1 MLHGLSAFPITP
13 VNAQGVLNSEALAHL
28 IERLITANVQ
38 SIGLLGSTGTYMY
51 LSKEVR
57 NQAIEV
63 AQAQNNGRV
72 PFVVGIS
79 AMRTDDAVNYAKSAK
94 VLGVSAGLLSA
105 VSYTPLTDDE
115 VFEHFTAVAAQSGL
129 PLCIYDNPSTTHF
142 TFSPELVARLA
153 QVPGI
158 IGIKNPAV
166 VYDKLHS
173 HLHGQRAAVP
183 AEFAIGYSGDWV
195 CADALIAGADAW
207 YSVLAGSFPQICG
220 AITKAA
226 QLGDIA
232 KAKALN
238 EQLEP
243 IWTIFKKYSSL
254 RVTYE
259 MLNHFEIV
267 DAELPKPLLPLKAED
282 REVVIRVLQSYPDG
296 FFQ

>member
-1 MLHGLSAFPITP
+1 MLRGLSAFPITP
-13 VNAQGVLNSEALAHL
+13 VNAKGVLECEMLAYL
-28 IERLITANVQ
+28 TERLITANVQ
-38 SIGLLGSTGTYMY
+38 SVGLLGSTGTYMY
-51 LSKEVR
+51 LNKEVR

-79 AMRTDDAVNYAKSAK
+79 AMRTDDAVNYAKTARA
-94 VLGVSAGLLSA
+94 LGVSAGLLSA

-115 VFEHFTAVAAQSGL
+115 VFEHFTAVATQSGL
-129 PLCIYDNPSTTHF
+129 PICIYDNPSTTHF
-142 TFSPELVARLA
+142 KFSPELVARLA

-158 IGIKNPAV
+158 IGIKNPPQTNADLQNHLQEQRVAV
-166 VYDKLHS
+166 T
-173 HLHGQRAAVP
+173 

-195 CADALIAGADAW
+195 CADALIAGANTW
-207 YSVLAGSFPQICG
+207 YSVLGGSFPQICV

-226 QLGDIA
+226 QSGDIA
-232 KAKALN
+232 DAKALN

-259 MLNHFEIV
+259 MLNHFEVV
-267 DAELPKPLLPLKAED
+267 DVELPKPLLALKAED
-282 REVVIRVLQSYPDG
+282 REAVIRVLQTYPDG

>member
-13 VNAQGVLNSEALAHL
+13 VNAQGVLNSEALARL
-28 IERLITANVQ
+28 TERLITANVQ

-63 AQAQNNGRV
+63 AQAQNNGRL

-79 AMRTDDAVNYAKSAK
+79 AMRTDDAVNYAKTAK
-94 VLGVSAGLLSA
+94 ALGVSAGLLSA

-115 VFEHFTAVAAQSGL
+115 VFEHFTTVAAQSGL

-158 IGIKNPAV
+158 IGIKNP
-166 VYDKLHS
+166 S
-173 HLHGQRAAVP
+173 HANGNLQAHLQGQRATVP
-183 AEFAIGYSGDWV
+183 AEFAIGYSGDWI
-195 CADALIAGADAW
+195 CADALIAGADTW

-226 QLGDIA
+226 QSGDIA

-267 DAELPKPLLPLKAED
+267 EAELPKPLLALKAED

>member
-1 MLHGLSAFPITP
+1 MLRGLSAFPITP
-13 VNAQGVLNSEALAHL
+13 VNAKGVLECEMLGYL
-28 IERLITANVQ
+28 TERLITANVQ
-38 SIGLLGSTGTYMY
+38 SVGLLGSTGTYMY

-79 AMRTDDAVNYAKSAK
+79 AMRTDDAVNYAKTARA
-94 VLGVSAGLLSA
+94 LGVSAGLLSA

-115 VFEHFTAVAAQSGL
+115 VFEHFTAVASQSGL
-129 PLCIYDNPSTTHF
+129 PICIYDNPSTAHF
-142 TFSPELVARLA
+142 KFSPELVARLA

-158 IGIKNPAV
+158 IGIKNPPQTNADLQNHLQEQRVAV
-166 VYDKLHS
+166 T
-173 HLHGQRAAVP
+173 

-195 CADALIAGADAW
+195 CADALIAGANTW
-207 YSVLAGSFPQICG
+207 YSVLGGSFPQICV

-226 QLGDIA
+226 QSGDIA
-232 KAKALN
+232 DAKALN

-259 MLNHFEIV
+259 MLNHFEVV
-267 DAELPKPLLPLKAED
+267 DVELPKPLLALKAED
-282 REVVIRVLQSYPDG
+282 REAVIRVLQTYPDG